1 MSETILT
8 KISENVY
15 WLPPAEPD
23 RPSLCA
29 VVGARRTLM
38 LDSGASAAHARLFL
52 DGLAELDIPFP
63 QQVVL
68 THWHWDH
75 VFGADAL
82 GVSVI
87 AQEQT
92 AAKLVELTQRDWSD
106 DGLAHHVA
114 LGEQTAGGA
123 EELKKELPAP
133 RNVKIA
139 QASITFSERLDVALG
154 GVTCQIH
161 HVGGDHA
168 ADSSIIYVEP
178 DRVLFLADCL
188 YDAVYAPKRHYTVK
202 KLFPLIDRLLAFDA
216 QVIVEGHNRAVMD
229 ATAFRQMLALMRA
242 VGMLV
247 QQFGADEAAIF
258 AAVAAQTGQLPN
270 EDVEYFVRALIAGR
284 EFE

>member
-1 MSETILT
+1 MSILT
-8 KISENVY
+8 QISEHVY
-15 WLPPAEPD
+15 WLPPGEPD

-38 LDSGASAAHARLFL
+38 LDAGASAAHARLFL

-75 VFGADAL
+75 VIGADSL
-82 GVSVI
+82 GISVI

-92 AAKLVELTQRDWSD
+92 AARLVELAQRDWSD
-106 DGLAHHVA
+106 EGLARHVA
-114 LGEQTAGGA
+114 LGEQTAAGA

-133 RNVKIA
+133 RAVRIA

-154 GVTCQIH
+154 GVTCQLH

-168 ADSSIIYVEP
+168 ADSSVIYVEP
-178 DRVLFLADCL
+178 DRVLFLGDCL
-188 YDAVYAPKRHYTVK
+188 YDAIYAPKRHYTIK
-202 KLFPLIDRLLAFDA
+202 RLFPLIDKLLAFDA
-216 QVIVEGHNRAVMD
+216 EYFVGGHNGTVATRTQFMVYTDVMRRAG
-229 ATAFRQMLALMRA
+229 T
-242 VGMLV
+242 LV

-258 AAVAAQTGQLPN
+258 AAIEAQTGLPPD
-270 EDVEYFVRALIAGR
+270 EDTEYFVRALITGLDMN
-284 EFE
+284 

>member
-1 MSETILT
+1 MSILT

-92 AAKLVELTQRDWSD
+92 ATKLVELAQRDWSD
-106 DGLAHHVA
+106 EGLAHHVA

-123 EELKKELPAP
+123 DELKKELPAP
-133 RNVKIA
+133 REVKIA

-154 GVTCQIH
+154 DVTCQIH

-168 ADSSIIYVEP
+168 ADSSITYVEP
-178 DRVLFLADCL
+178 DRVLFLGDCL
-188 YDAVYAPKRHYTVK
+188 YDAVYAPKRHFTLK
-202 KLFPLIDRLLAFDA
+202 KLFPLLDKLLTFDA

-229 ATAFRQMLALMRA
+229 AAAFRQMLELMRA

-258 AAVAAQTGQLPN
+258 AAIQAQTGQTPD
-270 EDVEYFVRALIAGR
+270 EDVEYFVRTLIAGR